1 MKLSYHPK
9 LFHFLILLAIIGI
22 ATYLVYCTK
31 DDLVAPQTTQ
41 PKTTTQTQSVS
52 QTQVQTAPVNT
63 LYVSTTGNDT
73 GDGSLAKPWKT
84 LMYAVTKV
92 PAGKGYTLQLS
103 AGTFVETGLI
113 AVPAGVNITGA
124 GMTQTIIK
132 SSSAFY
138 YHPANP
144 GYSTNK
150 FLISLSAANPSN
162 GNQSLSNFTIDGDSK
177 QLHGGIYVFN
187 RDSVTINQ
195 VTVQNTNF
203 TGIWLWNVNNSK
215 VENTTLINC
224 SWGSTAYCSGALNLG
239 NLSGVEITQLNVNES
254 TGYGIKAIGP
264 SGNNNIFNTTIHDSH
279 ISVNPV
285 GLWSSGSNPN
295 IAIELWQINLVGC
308 QIYNTYVDN
317 NISLVN
323 SNATPSTGIQTI
335 RVHDNTIDMDT
346 RAHGAGYGLE
356 LTIHDAEVD
365 HNYFIK
371 GTQGI
376 ANWASPMKNWSIHHN
391 TFYAIQGLYP
401 GEIVRS
407 QISGLHNVNI
417 YNNTIEFASAQT
429 MNVVGLYGGTSENVN
444 VENNLI
450 INNNTAYSFYPN
462 SLVHMENGAV
472 LNALVVENNL
482 LFNLPVGTVP
492 GTYSSNLASDPQ
504 IDDAGTRPSPYYLP
518 KTGSPLI
525 QAGLN
530 VGLTFVGSAPNIG
543 AY

>member
-1 MKLSYHPK
+1 MKKINVYIAFVSVLS
-9 LFHFLILLAIIGI
+9 LFQ
-22 ATYLVYCTK
+22 CTK
-31 DDLVAPQTTQ
+31 NDLVAPQTTQ

-177 QLHGGIYVFN
+177 QLHGGIYVYN

>member
-22 ATYLVYCTK
+22 VTYLVYCTK

-177 QLHGGIYVFN
+177 QLHGGIYVYN

>member
-1 MKLSYHPK
+1 
-9 LFHFLILLAIIGI
+9 
-22 ATYLVYCTK
+22 
-31 DDLVAPQTTQ
+31 
-41 PKTTTQTQSVS
+41 
-52 QTQVQTAPVNT
+52 
-63 LYVSTTGNDT
+63 
-73 GDGSLAKPWKT
+73 
-84 LMYAVTKV
+84 
-92 PAGKGYTLQLS
+92 
-103 AGTFVETGLI
+103 
-113 AVPAGVNITGA
+113 
-124 GMTQTIIK
+124 
-132 SSSAFY
+132 
-138 YHPANP
+138 
-144 GYSTNK
+144 
-150 FLISLSAANPSN
+150 
-162 GNQSLSNFTIDGDSK
+162 
-177 QLHGGIYVFN
+177 
-187 RDSVTINQ
+187 
-195 VTVQNTNF
+195 
-203 TGIWLWNVNNSK
+203 
-215 VENTTLINC
+215 
-224 SWGSTAYCSGALNLG
+224 LNLG